1 MFLHF
6 DIKEKY
12 FRLLTIY
19 HWIFL
24 YSTIENYMHF
34 EIYIKLVYVNA
45 TLFYTTNLILTNLM
59 QRGADLGTI

>member
-1 MFLHF
+1 MYCYTPTNVAQSSNL
-6 DIKEKY
+6 IQ
-12 FRLLTIY
+12 
-19 HWIFL
+19 
-24 YSTIENYMHF
+24 MHF